1 MIVYETKPRIQNIF
15 KHEIRLHPF
24 QSVLKFSSFWKF
36 SKIMKFCTW
45 TCNFSYDFSRASF
58 KIYPCETPVWHKH
71 GSCDS
76 YKGVHVPFLWQ
87 IRNLELAFDQR
98 SDSDVASDGRLHLRI
113 KNVFKKSSNILKT
126 NHFRIFFDFGI
137 MSKVK
142 WREKRLIYRKSR
154 WSKLEWTWAIPRSIG
169 FFDETSDFSKIFKT
183 DYMSENQNFRIVID
197 YYVIVSYYVIMDF
210 RLHIRIHRLRYGV
223 KSVSGKYIMKI
234 EKK

>member
-1 MIVYETKPRIQNIF
+1 MVVYETKPRIQNIF

-58 KIYPCETPVWHKH
+58 KFYPCETPVWHKH

-98 SDSDVASDGRLHLRI
+98 SDSDVASDGRLHLQI
-113 KNVFKKSSNILKT
+113 KNVFKKSS
-126 NHFRIFFDFGI
+126 
-137 MSKVK
+137 KVFK
-142 WREKRLIYRKSR
+142 Y
-154 WSKLEWTWAIPRSIG
+154 LE
-169 FFDETSDFSKIFKT
+169 DESFSDFFWFWHHDQGQMSRKKI
-183 DYMSENQNFRIVID
+183 NFESLEDRNSIKLKSHD
-197 YYVIVSYYVIMDF
+197 RSF
-210 RLHIRIHRLRYGV
+210 SRFHR
-223 KSVSGKYIMKI
+223 
-234 EKK
+234 